1 MKRPRLDK
9 FLDRQR
15 DDGTH
20 QSQGQ
25 FTLSTRESLKKLA
38 AYQLKEPGLW
48 LVKVLQFA
56 VGIGASHFQVKIHR
70 DGLLIALDADP
81 QVTAKELWEAILD
94 PTRKRNGPLHHLI
107 VGMRALYGQHDELA
121 WACSRAEGTSS
132 VFLHGESIK
141 EISGDQIDPAGFQ
154 LSVKREVTR
163 SERVGRWLG
172 RSLAE
177 LDTVKRFCWLAPI
190 QITLDG
196 RELDLRPKS
205 AARLF
210 ASWELPAPAHGPR
223 LMNRRHQSDAQ
234 IVTSESG
241 YTYWNPIPHKS
252 SPYLEHCIDQ
262 RAGGSFVGSLVT
274 LESGTLSRINYV
286 YNGAIIEGPNLRLA
300 LTQGFCVQIYAP
312 ANELRVDLSEFS
324 THVRD
329 LSVLEKGHY
338 DTIEMLKA
346 FLDFLEGRRG
356 KPNYERDPNL
366 TGTGAGLATM
376 ATFIKGKAVLM
387 GLVGLPISVA
397 VGAGVATAKK
407 VKTQNRRLE
416 ILDLTNTLR
425 AAIRQLKRQAW
436 INETSLAEVEDEPNT
451 GDSNQ
456 R

>member
-1 MKRPRLDK
+1 M
-9 FLDRQR
+9 
-15 DDGTH
+15 
-20 QSQGQ
+20 
-25 FTLSTRESLKKLA
+25 
-38 AYQLKEPGLW
+38 
-48 LVKVLQFA
+48 
-56 VGIGASHFQVKIHR
+56 
-70 DGLLIALDADP
+70 
-81 QVTAKELWEAILD
+81 
-94 PTRKRNGPLHHLI
+94 
-107 VGMRALYGQHDELA
+107 
-121 WACSRAEGTSS
+121 
-132 VFLHGESIK
+132 
-141 EISGDQIDPAGFQ
+141 
-154 LSVKREVTR
+154 
-163 SERVGRWLG
+163 
-172 RSLAE
+172 
-177 LDTVKRFCWLAPI
+177 
-190 QITLDG
+190 
-196 RELDLRPKS
+196 
-205 AARLF
+205 
-210 ASWELPAPAHGPR
+210 
-223 LMNRRHQSDAQ
+223 
-234 IVTSESG
+234 
-241 YTYWNPIPHKS
+241 
-252 SPYLEHCIDQ
+252 
-262 RAGGSFVGSLVT
+262 GSLVT